1 MPVLGIATFVIQKVG
16 KRRKMALEKT
26 WRWFGEKDMVT
37 LDDLQQMGVEGVV
50 TALHH
55 IPNGEVWPVE
65 EILKV
70 KTAIEKRGM
79 RWSVVE
85 SLPVSEGIKICSND
99 RERLVANYQQ
109 SVRNLGE
116 CGIDTICYNFMPVL
130 DWARTDLHFKMKNGG
145 ESMYFDF
152 PTFVAFDAFILKR
165 PGAEADYPAEIV
177 EKAKAVFEKMTEQE
191 AEELAYNIIV
201 VTQGFIDGVID
212 GSVSDPKGLFLEFI
226 DRYKSIGKEQLRNNL
241 KAFLE
246 DVIPVA
252 EEAGVKLAIH
262 PDDPPFPVLGLP
274 RIIGQLEDYEWLFEA
289 NTSPNN
295 GVTFCAGSLSARK
308 ENNLLEVIEKTRDR
322 IHFVHL
328 RNTLL
333 LEDGSFYESGHL
345 NGSQDMM
352 KIMFALIKEQ
362 KRRIQSGRSDVK
374 MPVRPDHGI
383 RIMDDYKHDYNP
395 GYPLIGR
402 LKGLAELDGLMHG
415 IEFMLAK
422 QV

>member
-1 MPVLGIATFVIQKVG
+1 
-16 KRRKMALEKT
+16 MALEKT
-26 WRWFGEKDMVT
+26 WRWFGEKDPIK
-37 LDDLQQMGVEGVV
+37 LEQLAQIGVEGVI

-55 IPNGEVWPVE
+55 IPNGEVWPKD

-70 KTAIEKRGM
+70 KEAIESHGM

-85 SLPVSEGIKICSND
+85 SLPVSEGIKIRSDD
-99 RERLVANYQQ
+99 RPRLIANYQQ

-130 DWARTDLHFKMKNGG
+130 DWARTDLHYKLPNGA

-152 PTFVAFDAFILKR
+152 PTFVAFDVFILKR
-165 PGAEADYPAEIV
+165 PGAEADYPLELV
-177 EKAKAVFEKMTEQE
+177 DKARTVFNKMTEEE

-212 GSVSDPKGLFLEFI
+212 GSVPDPKALFLEFI
-226 DRYKSIGKEQLRNNL
+226 DRYKDINKAKLRENL
-241 KAFLE
+241 KAFLD

-252 EEAGVKLAIH
+252 EEAGVRLAIH

-274 RIIGQLEDYEWLFEA
+274 RIIGQLDDYEWLFKA
-289 NTSPNN
+289 NSSPNN
-295 GVTFCAGSLSARK
+295 GITFCAGSLSARR
-308 ENNLLEVIEKTRDR
+308 ENNLAEIIEKTRER

-328 RNTLL
+328 RNTQM

-345 NGSQDMM
+345 TGTQNMVPLVT
-352 KIMFALIKEQ
+352 ALLQEQ
-362 KRRIQSGRSDVK
+362 KRRIKVGRDDFK
-374 MPVRPDHGI
+374 MPVRPDHGLKLL
-383 RIMDDYKHDYNP
+383 DDFNHQYNP

-402 LKGLAELDGLMHG
+402 LKGLAELEG
-415 IEFMLAK
+415 IMTAIDYALS
-422 QV
+422 QQG

>member
-1 MPVLGIATFVIQKVG
+1 
-16 KRRKMALEKT
+16 MALEKT
-26 WRWFGEKDMVT
+26 WRWFGEKDVIT
-37 LDDLQQMGVEGVV
+37 LEMLQQMGVEGVI

-55 IPNGEVWPVE
+55 IPNGEVWSVD
-65 EILKV
+65 EIMKV
-70 KTAIEKRGM
+70 KNAIEKHGM

-85 SLPVSEGIKICSND
+85 SLPVSEGIKICSDD
-99 RERLVANYQQ
+99 RDRLIKNYKE
-109 SVRNLGE
+109 SVRNLGS

-130 DWARTDLHFKMKNGG
+130 DWARTNLHYKLQNGG

-152 PTFVAFDAFILKR
+152 PTFVAFDAYILKR
-165 PGAEADYPAEIV
+165 PNAEQDYPQEIV
-177 EKAKAVFEKMTEQE
+177 AKAKEVFANMSEAE

-201 VTQGFIDGVID
+201 ITQGFIDGVID
-212 GSVSDPKGLFLEFI
+212 GSIPDYKGLFLEFI
-226 DRYKSIGKEQLRNNL
+226 DRYKGYDKDKMRQNL
-241 KAFLE
+241 KAFLD

-274 RIIGQLEDYEWLFEA
+274 RIIGQKEDYEWLYQA

-295 GVTFCAGSLSARK
+295 GITFCAGSLSARK
-308 ENNLLEVIEKTRDR
+308 ENNLHEIIENFGDR

-328 RNTLL
+328 RNTKL

-345 NGSQDMM
+345 SGSQDMVRLM
-352 KIMFALIKEQ
+352 TALLKEQ
-362 KRRIQSGRSDVK
+362 KKRIEQGRSDTL

-383 RIMDDYKHDYNP
+383 KMLDDYNNKYNP

-402 LKGLAELDGLMHG
+402 LKGLAELDGLMAG
-415 IEFMLAK
+415 IKAFI
-422 QV
+422 